1 MAPVVVDHHVQVRI
15 SAERARLPY
24 LHEEVAD
31 LDLVGGAAQHVD
43 EVLEEGADGAVDS
56 DAAHSTF
63 VDHQLDRLRHRAPSV
78 GLPHP
83 RVEARFVE
91 VDYRGLLMNQLCK
104 LNSELLPLVDELL
117 VKGGVICG
125 GGRVEADLVLAV
137 ELEQRLRSHLDVV
150 LLPDPLRP
158 VLECEA
164 APSLQRVTSNQLL
177 LQGQQLLSRIWARVV
192 CAARLEAQPTP
203 NVVAECLVASHD
215 RDVQQPRYLLVR

>member
-1 MAPVVVDHHVQVRI
+1 MLYSRLDEIPQRLNRVELWRVAWLEDQRHVQIFCPLLDDLGHVAPVVVDHHVQVRI
-15 SAERARLPY
+15 SGERARLPY

-91 VDYRGLLMNQLCK
+91 VDDRSLLMNQLCE
-104 LNSELLPLVDELL
+104 LDSELLPLVDELL
-117 VKGGVICG
+117 VKGGVIGC
-125 GGRVEADLVLAV
+125 R
-137 ELEQRLRSHLDVV
+137 
-150 LLPDPLRP
+150 
-158 VLECEA
+158 
-164 APSLQRVTSNQLL
+164 
-177 LQGQQLLSRIWARVV
+177 
-192 CAARLEAQPTP
+192 
-203 NVVAECLVASHD
+203 
-215 RDVQQPRYLLVR
+215 